1 MTQNISFRNA
11 AFYEQK
17 FVISTCH
24 FTFQGYSLLLK
35 QYGID
40 ASHVRFE
47 GDEPSRQDLEN
58 ILSSQNAQISVF
70 LGKVWS
76 LCWRA

>member
-47 GDEPSRQDLEN
+47 GDEPSRKDL
-58 ILSSQNAQISVF
+58 
-70 LGKVWS
+70 
-76 LCWRA
+76 